1 MREIL
6 CIVCPN
12 GCRMSVEE
20 LGGELQ
26 ISGNLC
32 KRGKDFAEKE
42 IKNPVRTLTS
52 TVRTIFPS
60 MPVLPVRT
68 SAEIPK
74 GKIFDLMRF
83 LGGICLDKPVE
94 IGGLVAHN
102 ALGLGCDIIATDSVP
117 SDSILKGGFVY
128 E

>member
-12 GCRMSVEE
+12 GCRMSVDEAAPK
-20 LGGELQ
+20 GELLV
-26 ISGNLC
+26 SGNLC

-42 IKNPVRTLTS
+42 IKNPVRTVTS

-60 MPVLPVRT
+60 APVLPVRT

-74 GKIFDLMRF
+74 EKIFDLMRF
-83 LGGICLDKPVE
+83 LGGICLDKPLETGE
-94 IGGLVAHN
+94 IVAHN
-102 ALGLGCDIIATDSVP
+102 VLGLDCDIIATG
-117 SDSILKGGFVY
+117 SIPKEIEY